1 MTRARRLRQPS
12 KGKKMETLKNRV
24 IAATFAA
31 IAATAL
37 AATGSTAQAQ
47 DKATIVGSGPGA
59 AAYQWAGA
67 LAENINRLKIDMT
80 VTNRASKGFVA
91 NTRMVEVG
99 GTDFALTN
107 GIFVFDAQRGAKPF
121 EEMKAKNIRGIGPVS
136 VSWFQMAVLKDSGIK
151 TYMDLKGKRV
161 NYAEKGSNAEFMTRT
176 IFEQIGID
184 GDLQKEYMRWDQAAT
199 AMTDG
204 QIFAFGIPNPIPA
217 PSILQASA
225 AAPLRILSVPDK
237 AIDYFISSNPGYFK
251 DTVPPGSYPG
261 MENESFD
268 TVAYTVFATANVK
281 TSEEMVY
288 KFAKATYDDAN
299 RDYLVATSKSLGAG
313 LDAAKKDAFL
323 KQMAGFGLELHP
335 GAVRYWKERGMIK

>member
-1 MTRARRLRQPS
+1 
-12 KGKKMETLKNRV
+12 
-24 IAATFAA
+24 
-31 IAATAL
+31 
-37 AATGSTAQAQ
+37 
-47 DKATIVGSGPGA
+47 
-59 AAYQWAGA
+59 
-67 LAENINRLKIDMT
+67 
-80 VTNRASKGFVA
+80 
-91 NTRMVEVG
+91 
-99 GTDFALTN
+99 
-107 GIFVFDAQRGAKPF
+107 
-121 EEMKAKNIRGIGPVS
+121 
-136 VSWFQMAVLKDSGIK
+136 
-151 TYMDLKGKRV
+151 
-161 NYAEKGSNAEFMTRT
+161 
-176 IFEQIGID
+176 
-184 GDLQKEYMRWDQAAT
+184 MRWDQAAT